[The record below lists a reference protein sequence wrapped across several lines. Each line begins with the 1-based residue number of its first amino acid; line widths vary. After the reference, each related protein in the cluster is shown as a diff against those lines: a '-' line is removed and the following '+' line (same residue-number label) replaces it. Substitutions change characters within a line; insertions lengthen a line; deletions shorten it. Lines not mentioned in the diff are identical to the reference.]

1 MRFDVSTAT
10 SREAPLAKQAVAPR
24 RNVRCAVSAGVLS
37 SVMSMW
43 LAASVAVAQSPAQP
57 ATTAQATPTQ
67 SSTAGGAADATRVG
81 LELNKME
88 PLPNGCRAYMVI
100 DNQAD
105 RAYTALKLDLVL
117 FQTDGIIGRRVAL
130 DLAPVRAQKRSVK
143 LFDLDGMKCD
153 DIASLLINDV
163 MDCRSAGADGVA
175 AADQGCLERLALSS
189 RSKVQLSK

>member
-1 MRFDVSTAT
+1 M
-10 SREAPLAKQAVAPR
+10 SREAPLAKLAVAAR
-24 RNVRCAVSAGVLS
+24 RNVRFAVSPVIGAA
-37 SVMSMW
+37 SMC
-43 LAASVAVAQSPAQP
+43 LAASVAVAQAPAQAP
-57 ATTAQATPTQ
+57 AQAATPGQATPTP
-67 SSTAGGAADATRVG
+67 SSASGAAADTTRVG

-163 MDCRSAGADGVA
+163 MDCRSAGADGTA
-175 AADQGCLERLALSS
+175 AADQGCLERLSLSS